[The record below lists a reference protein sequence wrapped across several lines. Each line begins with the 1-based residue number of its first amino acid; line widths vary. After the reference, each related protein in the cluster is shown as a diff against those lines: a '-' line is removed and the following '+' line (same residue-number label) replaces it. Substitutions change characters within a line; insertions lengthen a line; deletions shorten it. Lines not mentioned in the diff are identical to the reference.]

1 MPIQTSK
8 KMFNNA
14 QSGPMSKKSTLST
27 SQSVPILHSQ
37 IEPASLLPR
46 IASAEAN
53 DQNNLETTLVM
64 METVAATASSPR
76 PEKDE
81 VCTLT
86 VLRSKNKSDPKFLES
101 LVPSPVHPFRPVQ
114 QRLGSAPLLAKS
126 PRALPE
132 IGSQITTIMEQL
144 SSEVTP
150 EILEDMYE
158 GMHGLLHMHNSH
170 EVYAT
175 TCDIPSL

>member
-1 MPIQTSK
+1 MSIRTSK
-8 KMFNNA
+8 KVFNNA
-14 QSGPMSKKSTLST
+14 QSGPMSKKSVLST

-53 DQNNLETTLVM
+53 GQHNLETALM
-64 METVAATASSPR
+64 PMETVDKISSPR
-76 PEKDE
+76 PEKDDG
-81 VCTLT
+81 CTLT
-86 VLRSKNKSDPKFLES
+86 VARSKNKSDPKFLES
-101 LVPSPVHPFRPVQ
+101 LVPSPAHPFRPVQ
-114 QRLGSAPLLAKS
+114 QRLGAAPLLVKS
-126 PRALPE
+126 PRHLPE

-150 EILEDMYE
+150 EILEDMSE

-175 TCDIPSL
+175 T

>member
-1 MPIQTSK
+1 MSVRTSK
-8 KMFNNA
+8 KVFNNA

-53 DQNNLETTLVM
+53 DQNNLETALMPMKAV
-64 METVAATASSPR
+64 ETTTSSPR

-81 VCTLT
+81 GCALT
-86 VLRSKNKSDPKFLES
+86 VVRSKNKSDPKFLES
-101 LVPSPVHPFRPVQ
+101 LVPSPAHPFRPVQ
-114 QRLGSAPLLAKS
+114 QRLGAAPMLAKS
-126 PRALPE
+126 PRHLPD

-150 EILEDMYE
+150 EVLEDMSE

-170 EVYAT
+170 EVYAMT
-175 TCDIPSL
+175 